1 MIKAL
6 KKLFIKKPFTQNNVV
21 WLLNTPY
28 INY

>member
-6 KKLFIKKPFTQNNVV
+6 KKLFIKKPYTQKNVV
-21 WLLNTPY
+21 WLLTTPY